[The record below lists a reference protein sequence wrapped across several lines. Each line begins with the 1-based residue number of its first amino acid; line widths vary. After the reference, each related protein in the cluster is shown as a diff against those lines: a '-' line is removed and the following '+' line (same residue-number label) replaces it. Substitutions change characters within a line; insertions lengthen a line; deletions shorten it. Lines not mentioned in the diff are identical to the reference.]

1 MSYTY
6 RVGGSLAAD
15 DPTYIQRQADTD
27 LYQALLAGE
36 FCYVLTSRQM
46 GKSSLR
52 LRTRH
57 RLESANLGR
66 CAAIDLTRIGCA
78 GVQAEQ
84 WYRGLAFEIL
94 RTLRCHNPIDVL
106 QWWAQ
111 QGNLPPI
118 QIFSQFL
125 ETVLLPHF
133 PQESLF
139 IFLDEIDSV
148 RGLDFEIADFF
159 ALIRACYNQRAETP
173 SYRRLTWALF
183 GVAKPSSLIADA
195 QQTPFNIGRAIAL
208 PGFTPVEAMPLMAGL
223 TPVVPNAQ
231 AILQAILHWTGG
243 QPFLTQKLCALVR
256 QLGQPVPLTIP
267 PGTETFWV
275 ETLVKTHIIDGWE
288 EKDIP
293 QHLGTIRDRLL
304 ANEQEIGRLLGL
316 YQQVLTGSMSPRGS
330 VKAMGDRLQAEL
342 QLAGIVRS
350 EQGTLQVANPIYRQ
364 IFDQAWVDAQ
374 LAQTRPYT
382 RALQAWTASDGQDES
397 RLLSGTALAEA
408 LQWASHRH
416 LSDLD
421 YRFLSAS
428 QAQESRWTHL
438 ELEAQTKAN
447 QLLATAQRKARK
459 VIWLGYLSLGTCLG
473 ISMVALVMTLW
484 RSR

>member
-1 MSYTY
+1 LS
-6 RVGGSLAAD
+6 
-15 DPTYIQRQADTD
+15 
-27 LYQALLAGE
+27 
-36 FCYVLTSRQM
+36 
-46 GKSSLR
+46 
-52 LRTRH
+52 
-57 RLESANLGR
+57 
-66 CAAIDLTRIGCA
+66 
-78 GVQAEQ
+78 
-84 WYRGLAFEIL
+84 
-94 RTLRCHNPIDVL
+94 
-106 QWWAQ
+106 
-111 QGNLPPI
+111 
-118 QIFSQFL
+118 
-125 ETVLLPHF
+125 
-133 PQESLF
+133 
-139 IFLDEIDSV
+139 
-148 RGLDFEIADFF
+148 
-159 ALIRACYNQRAETP
+159 
-173 SYRRLTWALF
+173 
-183 GVAKPSSLIADA
+183 
-195 QQTPFNIGRAIAL
+195 
-208 PGFTPVEAMPLMAGL
+208 
-223 TPVVPNAQ
+223 
-231 AILQAILHWTGG
+231 
-243 QPFLTQKLCALVR
+243 
-256 QLGQPVPLTIP
+256 
-267 PGTETFWV
+267 
-275 ETLVKTHIIDGWE
+275 GWE

-316 YQQVLTGSMSPRGS
+316 YQQVLTGSTSPRGS
-330 VKAMGDRLQAEL
+330 VKATGDRLQAEL

-364 IFDQAWVDAQ
+364 IFDHAWVDAQ

-397 RLLSGTALAEA
+397 RLLSGAALAEA

-484 RSR
+484 KSR